1 MAYTFTPYLQAEELK
16 KYQVILTTCNASGR
30 PLLVSATNVVQCIV
44 DEAGM
49 CNEPE
54 TLIPLVANKPLQ
66 IVLIGDHKQL
76 RYIHLFSE

>member
-1 MAYTFTPYLQAEELK
+1 MIQEEELP
-16 KYQVILTTCNASGR
+16 KYKVVLCTCNEAGSKR
-30 PLLVSATNVVQCIV
+30 IEKFVNAIQCIV

-54 TLIPLVANKPLQ
+54 TLIPLVSTNPLQ

-76 RYIHLFSE
+76 R